1 MAMLAY
7 RVMRSPNPAM
17 RTIWDRIPNIMS
29 YKRFVIEGRT
39 FRKIIGVVSYSRV
52 YYFGSFVIL
61 GLSLYFCKISCYR
74 GSIFWNIRHVKVKN
88 KEDNSLNQVL
98 AWEVFLCVSVSTSVL
113 ISGSGSLIKTVIIS
127 GFVISKGSF

>member
-17 RTIWDRIPNIMS
+17 RTIWARIPNIMS

-39 FRKIIGVVSYSRV
+39 FRKIIGVVSYGRV

-61 GLSLYFCKISCYR
+61 GLSLYFSKISCYR
-74 GSIFWNIRHVKVKN
+74 GSIFWNIRHVKVK
-88 KEDNSLNQVL
+88 KL
-98 AWEVFLCVSVSTSVL
+98 
-113 ISGSGSLIKTVIIS
+113 GR
-127 GFVISKGSF
+127 